1 MKYIQLKTYLFSFF
15 CCRFVSTTCHLF
27 STACCQHCEASFS
40 FSRRTVV
47 VSFWQCKGSMFIVFL
62 KEFARKFFEKSLIN
76 DVNQGCV
83 CEHNM
88 FYGIFN
94 GFSRFITFLLSF
106 VVFVS
111 CFSFP
116 SHLIETCKIILF
128 LFSVASFSKNRY
140 ICIILCRNCFTEA
153 IEASL
158 RVPIFPTLL

>member
-1 MKYIQLKTYLFSFF
+1 
-15 CCRFVSTTCHLF
+15 
-27 STACCQHCEASFS
+27 
-40 FSRRTVV
+40 
-47 VSFWQCKGSMFIVFL
+47 MFIVFL

-76 DVNQGCV
+76 DVNQGYV

-111 CFSFP
+111 CFSFA
-116 SHLIETCKIILF
+116 SHLIETFIIILF
-128 LFSVASFSKNRY
+128 LFSVASFSKNSY
-140 ICIILCRNCFTEA
+140 ICIILCRNCFNEA

-158 RVPIFPTLL
+158 RVPIFSPHYYNITELSHLINKNHGLHSTIVVCNPWRFFVSLNEPSCSFK